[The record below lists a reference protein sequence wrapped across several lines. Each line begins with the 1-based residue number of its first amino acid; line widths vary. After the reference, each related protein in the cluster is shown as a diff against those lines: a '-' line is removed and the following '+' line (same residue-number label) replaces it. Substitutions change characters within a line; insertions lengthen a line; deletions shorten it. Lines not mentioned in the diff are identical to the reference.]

1 VDFIQVMGSDLLGRH
16 GVELEEK
23 SLEMIKS
30 LRAKFSNSIIA
41 IDIGVTEENA
51 ETLVDAGVNKL
62 ISGGAILNSDN
73 PKEVYKF
80 LESVN

>member
-1 VDFIQVMGSDLLGRH
+1 MGSDLLGKH

-23 SLEMIKS
+23 SLEMIRS
-30 LRAKFSNSIIA
+30 LRMKFGECIIA
-41 IDIGVTEENA
+41 IDIGVTEDNA

-73 PKEVYKF
+73 PKEVYEF
-80 LESVN
+80 LESLN

>member
-1 VDFIQVMGSDLLGRH
+1 M
-16 GVELEEK
+16 
-23 SLEMIKS
+23 
-30 LRAKFSNSIIA
+30 RAKFSNSINA
-41 IDIGVTEENA
+41 IGIGVTEENA